1 MYLRVYSQS
10 KGGMGKRAWN
20 SGFAG
25 GMGKRAW
32 NSGFA
37 GGMGKRAWNSG
48 FAGKLLFLPL
58 YITLIMQ

>member
-1 MYLRVYSQS
+1 MMPSEEDYSEELEMEQQHPD
-10 KGGMGKRAWN
+10 KRAWN

-48 FAGKLLFLPL
+48 AFK
-58 YITLIMQ
+58 IQIRLIH